1 MNNVNSIKVSVIVP
15 IYNAGGRLRKCLE
28 SILSQTLKEIE
39 VICVLD
45 CPTDGSDKIVEEYA
59 NNDSRIIVIKNP
71 TNLHIGKSRN
81 VGISHAK
88 GEYLVF
94 SDHDDISLPSMY
106 EDLYKLGI
114 SNNADMILGVPEYT
128 YSHPTD
134 NKTYFFPEKGD
145 VREKLLK
152 CVIGRGTEDSE
163 AWSFYFSHGV
173 IWDKMYK
180 RSMVVGNKIEFVDNK
195 KITFEDN
202 LFVIECCL
210 KANKAIVH
218 NQKVYQ
224 HTIEATNAAATYGY
238 SQPDRVVAYI
248 NYLYYVLENSSV
260 LNAYGER
267 FGNSASRY
275 MIGCL
280 TRSIIKNKDFKLLTS
295 ALAEFKL
302 IKDPFFIF
310 KHSKYS
316 TLIKESKGFVKK
328 IAYTL
333 FYCFLWC
340 KYK

>member
-1 MNNVNSIKVSVIVP
+1 MNNINNIKVSVIVP
-15 IYNAGGRLRKCLE
+15 IYNAGGRLRQCLD

-45 CPTDGSDKIVEEYA
+45 CPTDGSDKVVEEYA
-59 NNDSRIIVIKNP
+59 EKDSRIIVIKNQ
-71 TNLHIGKSRN
+71 TNLHIGESRN
-81 VGISHAK
+81 VGISRAK
-88 GEYLVF
+88 GEYLIF
-94 SDHDDISLPSMY
+94 SDHDDISLPTMY
-106 EDLYKLGI
+106 EDMYNVGI

-128 YSHPTD
+128 YPNPAD
-134 NKTYFFPEKGD
+134 NETYFFPEQGD
-145 VREKLLK
+145 VCEKLLE
-152 CVIGRGTEDSE
+152 CVIGRGKGDSD

-180 RSMVVGNKIEFVDNK
+180 YSMVVGNNIKFVDNK

-224 HTIEATNAAATYGY
+224 HTIEATNTASSSGY
-238 SQPDRVVAYI
+238 TQPDKVVAYI
-248 NYLYYVLENSSV
+248 NYLYDVLVKSSMQ
-260 LNAYGER
+260 NTYGER

-280 TRSIIKNKDFKLLTS
+280 TRTILRKKNFRQLTS
-295 ALAEFKL
+295 VLAEFKQ
-302 IKDPFFIF
+302 IKYLSFIY

-316 TLIKESKGFVKK
+316 SLIKESKGLVKK
-328 IAYTL
+328 ITYTL
-333 FYCFLWC
+333 LYCYLWC

>member
-1 MNNVNSIKVSVIVP
+1 MNKENNIKVSVIVP
-15 IYNAGGRLRKCLE
+15 IYNAGGRLRQCLD

-45 CPTDGSDKIVEEYA
+45 CPTDGSDKVVEEYA
-59 NNDSRIIVIKNP
+59 NKDSRIIVIKNQ
-71 TNLHIGKSRN
+71 TNLHIGESRN
-81 VGISHAK
+81 VGISCAK
-88 GEYLVF
+88 GEYIVF
-94 SDHDDISLPSMY
+94 SDHDDISLPTMY
-106 EDLYKLGI
+106 EDMYNIGI

-128 YSHPTD
+128 YPNPSD
-134 NKTYFFPEKGD
+134 NETYLFPEEGD
-145 VREKLLK
+145 VREQLLK
-152 CVIGRGTEDSE
+152 CVIGRGTGDTD

-180 RSMVVGNKIEFVDNK
+180 RSMVVGNDIKFVDNK

-224 HTIEATNAAATYGY
+224 HTIEATNTASTSGY
-238 SQPDRVVAYI
+238 TQPDRVVAYI
-248 NYLYYVLENSSV
+248 NYLYDALVKSSV
-260 LNAYGER
+260 QNIYGER

-280 TRSIIKNKDFKLLTS
+280 TRTILRNKNFRQITS
-295 ALAEFKL
+295 DLAEFKQ
-302 IKDPFFIF
+302 IKDSSFIY

-316 TLIKESKGFVKK
+316 SLIKESKGCVKK
-328 IAYTL
+328 ITYTL
-333 FYCFLWC
+333 LYCYLWC